1 MLPKWLFC
9 NQKLCIFSTQIHKR
23 FLYVI
28 MSFRFIPFDLSSRH
42 LPTWMCKNWSNS
54 DFSEADGADGAA
66 PTYSYSIS
74 AQALNGTDNP
84 SEIHLTIHDESMMNS
99 VIYYKKLQCSSRTNF
114 WNLTDI
120 WRSTWNATGRA
131 PKCVLLLYP
140 TISYILQLACRR
152 LADPPIVLKV
162 SLPH

>member
-1 MLPKWLFC
+1 
-9 NQKLCIFSTQIHKR
+9 
-23 FLYVI
+23 
-28 MSFRFIPFDLSSRH
+28 
-42 LPTWMCKNWSNS
+42 MCKNWSNS

-120 WRSTWNATGRA
+120 
-131 PKCVLLLYP
+131 
-140 TISYILQLACRR
+140 
-152 LADPPIVLKV
+152 
-162 SLPH
+162 